1 LNEFIDVTGC
11 ETYNTGNLNV
21 GDKRMQDDEMLTAEE
36 VAKIMKV
43 HISTVRKWVRAKEL
57 RVVDIGPREYRIR
70 RSELNR
76 FVQEREREK

>member
-1 LNEFIDVTGC
+1 MTGSD
-11 ETYNTGNLNV
+11 TYNVGNPNA

-36 VAKIMKV
+36 VARIMKV
-43 HISTVRKWVRAKEL
+43 HISTVRKWVRAGEL

-76 FVQEREREK
+76 FVKEREREK

>member
-1 LNEFIDVTGC
+1 LIDVTGC
-11 ETYNTGNLNV
+11 ETYNTGNPNL
-21 GDKRMQDDEMLTAEE
+21 GDKRMQDDEMLTAGE

-43 HISTVRKWVRAKEL
+43 HISTVRKWVRSGEL

-76 FVQEREREK
+76 FVQERERDR